1 LFLGE
6 HYHSLDQKGRII
18 FPARMRDELGAQ
30 VVLQKGIE
38 RCLYVYP
45 PEEWNKRVEEV
56 GSLPQTNPDARRY
69 ARFFFSQASSEQL
82 DRQGRLTI
90 PQAFRTY
97 AALDREAVIVGAGTR
112 VEIWDRP
119 TWERQRE
126 DVEAQVPDFTQQ
138 LGI

>member
-1 LFLGE
+1 MFLGE

-18 FPARMRDELGAQ
+18 FPARMREELGLQ

-45 PEEWNKRVEEV
+45 PQEWQKRVEEV
-56 GSLPQTNPDARRY
+56 TSLPTTDPNARRY

-90 PQAFRTY
+90 PQHFREY
-97 AALDREAVIVGAGTR
+97 AGLDREAVIVGAGTR
-112 VEIWDRP
+112 VEIWDRE
-119 TWERQRE
+119 TWGRQRE
-126 DVEAQVPDFTQQ
+126 EVETHVPEFTQQ